1 MAGRKGSHPI
11 GLQQGTEKVSQTCRY
26 CQPGKP
32 QGGGQGLAWGP
43 SHSPESREQ
52 IWTGQAAWVRWAS
65 GHSTSSQGMGRERCV
80 LELASTWVR
89 INESHQFC
97 FEKEPH
103 SPPPKSFT
111 KIPCVV
117 TNVAPLGAMFE
128 LQTFSSGSS
137 ELTTFT
143 KTGPTQLRR
152 ELASA
157 KGVLLLNGPDLW

>member
-1 MAGRKGSHPI
+1 
-11 GLQQGTEKVSQTCRY
+11 
-26 CQPGKP
+26 
-32 QGGGQGLAWGP
+32 
-43 SHSPESREQ
+43 
-52 IWTGQAAWVRWAS
+52 
-65 GHSTSSQGMGRERCV
+65 MGRETCV

-97 FEKEPH
+97 FEKESH
-103 SPPPKSFT
+103 SPPAKPFT

-128 LQTFSSGSS
+128 LQTFSAGSS

-143 KTGPTQLRR
+143 KTGPTQVSQ